1 MEDFLRKIQLSEFAI
16 KIYLKLLDK
25 LPRSYY
31 ELYTIVPKATTEEF
45 DQVLDELKK
54 AGLLIQLVSENK
66 ELIARYATLPPI
78 LPILS
83 YYENISANLTS
94 IKDSIYDLMV
104 DSVNKT
110 FEENKLIKLDSVLN
124 TFEGIKKDIDED
136 SIIQKQEVGDIVENM
151 EDIKNVSENLTIL
164 HEKIK
169 NITQSYFMDFK
180 KSTNKIKLE
189 LVDHTKKKE
198 MIALIEELFKKELDV
213 VEDINNNFNKQFEKE
228 FDNVSKS
235 TKNSIDLIFQYQ
247 NDFKMLFLDM
257 LTNFETKM
265 NAIYEIIKD
274 NSDNL
279 SSAIDSLENAITANL
294 NNIIQ
299 NAVNEIYNLNQPIEE
314 LIKKYFQRLISNKKE
329 ILDEVWTVNS
339 TTQINETIQN
349 LLVNSRDSLTIII
362 PRIENHLALEQFEN
376 VAKNLKIRI
385 VSSEA
390 YTNSTVKSL
399 KNVKNIIYKSY
410 QNENLIILKGD
421 SQLIMGTIQ
430 ESKNPLYDFVGFGS
444 SSESLKK
451 LIDPIINNIWELA
464 YSDSFQGSQMLKS
477 QITTPSKA
485 LTATKPIISSKTSV
499 KSERIPERVTEK
511 KLRPQ
516 IEMPA
521 QIQERRKGDA
531 RSIESIK
538 NQRIS
543 AMTSA
548 SNITDIKQKIQDKID
563 FVSDEKP
570 HVNDEVAIEINNAF
584 NNLIQNLSRLKGD
597 AFGKELQN
605 IADLIL
611 EKKGFSVTLHKIRS
625 VINKF
630 KEKLSLLD
638 ENDKKEIIE
647 NIENWKKKLY

>member
-1 MEDFLRKIQLSEFAI
+1 MEDFLRKIQLSESAI
-16 KIYLKLLDK
+16 KIYLRLLDK

-31 ELYTIVPKATTEEF
+31 ELYSIVPKATPEEF
-45 DQVLDELKK
+45 DQILDELKNI
-54 AGLLIQLVSENK
+54 GLLIQSVSQNE
-66 ELIARYATLPPI
+66 ELIARYAILPPI
-78 LPILS
+78 LPILN
-83 YYENISANLTS
+83 YYENISTNLTS

-104 DSVNKT
+104 DLVNKT
-110 FEENKLIKLDSVLN
+110 FEEYKLIKLDSVLN
-124 TFEGIKKDIDED
+124 TFNGIKKDIDED
-136 SIIQKQEVGDIVENM
+136 SIIQKQEVEDIIESM
-151 EDIKNVSENLTIL
+151 EDIKNVSENLTSF
-164 HEKIK
+164 HDKIK
-169 NITQSYFMDFK
+169 NITQSYFKDLK
-180 KSTNKIKLE
+180 KNTNKIKSE
-189 LVDHTKKKE
+189 LVEHTKKKE
-198 MIALIEELFKKELDV
+198 MLALIEELFKKDLDL
-213 VEDINNNFNKQFEKE
+213 VEDFNNNFDKQFEKE

-265 NAIYEIIKD
+265 NAIYGIIKD

-279 SSAIDSLENAITANL
+279 SSAIKGLENAITTNL

-299 NAVNEIYNLNQPIEE
+299 NSVDEIYNLNQPIEE
-314 LIKKYFQRLISNKKE
+314 LMKIYFQRLISHKKE
-329 ILDEVWTVNS
+329 ILDEIWTVNS
-339 TTQINETIQN
+339 TTQINEIIQN
-349 LLVNSRDSLTIII
+349 LIVNSKESLTIII
-362 PRIENHLALEQFEN
+362 PRIENHLALEQFKK
-376 VAKNLKIRI
+376 ATKNLKIRI

-399 KNVKNIIYKSY
+399 KNIKNIIYKSY
-410 QNENLIILKGD
+410 QNENLIILKSD
-421 SQLIMGTIQ
+421 SQFVMGVIQ
-430 ESKNPLYDFVGFGS
+430 ESKNRLYDFIGFGS

-464 YSDSFQGSQMLKS
+464 YSDSFHGS

-485 LTATKPIISSKTSV
+485 LTAVKPIISSKTSI
-499 KSERIPERVTEK
+499 KSERIPEKVIEK
-511 KLRPQ
+511 KIRPQ

-521 QIQERRKGDA
+521 QIQERRKGEA
-531 RSIESIK
+531 RPIESRK
-538 NQRIS
+538 NQSIS
-543 AMTSA
+543 PMTSA
-548 SNITDIKQKIQDKID
+548 SNITDLKQRLQHKID

-570 HVNDEVAIEINNAF
+570 QVKDEVVIEINNAF

-597 AFGKELQN
+597 GFGKELQS

-638 ENDKKEIIE
+638 EDDKKEIIE